1 MHITG
6 KDLKLTLLAILLFFL
21 TIITFG
27 SSIDRSNNTPS
38 PPAYNEKI
46 ESFCSSSFSVLRSES
61 SKPDYAVF
69 KKALTGFFYLK
80 ATNNIKKNILTIIDF
95 SISSKIE
102 RMWIIDMNEMKVL
115 HSCLVAHGRN
125 SGEEFA
131 THFSNSPASN
141 QSSLGFYLTGDIY
154 IGKNGLSL
162 YLDGVEQGIN
172 DNARS
177 RAIVMHGADYVST
190 NFINQIGRL
199 GRSFGC
205 PAIPMFGHEE
215 IIKMLSDKSCLYIYY
230 PDDKYQNSSGMFE
243 AEIAFNGL
251 SNFLLESPRSNNSN

>member
-1 MHITG
+1 M
-6 KDLKLTLLAILLFFL
+6 KLTLLAILLFFL
-21 TIITFG
+21 SNITFG
-27 SSIDRSNNTPS
+27 SPNDRSNNTSS
-38 PPAYNEKI
+38 PATYNEKI

-61 SKPDYAVF
+61 SKPEYAVF

-95 SISSKIE
+95 SISSKVE

-131 THFSNSPASN
+131 THFSNSPASC
-141 QSSLGFYLTGDIY
+141 QSSLGFYLTGDTY
-154 IGKNGLSL
+154 VGQHGLSL
-162 YLDGVEQGIN
+162 YLDGVELGIN

-177 RAIVMHGADYVST
+177 RSIVMHGADYVST
-190 NFINQIGRL
+190 NFINQAGRL

-205 PAIPMFGHEE
+205 PAIPMHGHEE
-215 IIKMLSDKSCLYIYY
+215 IIKMLSNRSCLYIYY
-230 PDDKYQNSSGMFE
+230 PDDNYQNSSGMFE
-243 AEIAFNGL
+243 VEMAFNGL